1 VQKKEMEKGLS
12 ELDMIAEERPLSK
25 EENIKR
31 EDCSRSLERGIYLE
45 KVSWRQKSRALWLN
59 EGDNNTKFFHR
70 LANSQALVSYSES
83 QCEFLEKA
91 IL

>member
-1 VQKKEMEKGLS
+1 MEKGLS

-59 EGDNNTKFFHR
+59 EGDNNTLVMDGHR
-70 LANSQALVSYSES
+70 TDETRVIQNHSVN
-83 QCEFLEKA
+83 F
-91 IL
+91 